1 MAGIVMEQ
9 NTVTLFRCTVSV
21 DCEFL
26 SFFLPSYC
34 PPFILSFLRSLL
46 HFLIQSF
53 LLSFLLRSYVSS
65 FLQYLSLL
73 LSSCLPFFIYIY
85 ISFLFI
91 CWSPFSSCRRSLF
104 PSFLSSL
111 HISSLPSSLDTAH
124 LSYPHCGGEGPPTL
138 YENVEDITCIFV
150 P

>member
-46 HFLIQSF
+46 HFLIQCL

-65 FLQYLSLL
+65 FLQYLSFHY
-73 LSSCLPFFIYIY
+73 LSPILHVLITFF
-85 ISFLFI
+85 L
-91 CWSPFSSCRRSLF
+91 
-104 PSFLSSL
+104 PSFLYFLLESL
-111 HISSLPSSLDTAH
+111 LFLWSFSISSLPSSLDTAH
-124 LSYPHCGGEGPPTL
+124 LSYPHCGGERPPTL